1 MRIVAA
7 LGGNAL
13 LKRGEPMNVA
23 TQRANVRRA
32 AKTLAVLVAE
42 GHELIV
48 THGNGPQVG
57 LLALQAA
64 DGGAGAFPL
73 DVLGAETEGMIGYMI
88 QQELE
93 NRLSGRVVAA
103 LLTAIRVDRDDPAF
117 KHPTK
122 PIGPIYDQATAQ
134 RLARERGWTVA
145 LDGTHWR
152 RVVPSPAPVE
162 ILDARTIALLV
173 ERRIIVICAGGGGIP
188 VVRQPTGGVIG
199 VEAVIDKD
207 LASALIAREL
217 EADMLLLLTDV
228 DAVYRHYGTAK
239 AAPIRH
245 VRSNRLDPSAF
256 SAGSMRPKVK
266 AAADFATASDK
277 IAAIGRLEDAVAI
290 VNGTAGTL
298 VMPPGHP
305 EKRGKGETHGAR
317 ASQ

>member
-13 LKRGEPMNVA
+13 LKRGEPMNAA
-23 TQRANVRRA
+23 TQRANVRGA
-32 AKTLAVLVAE
+32 AKALAVLVAE
-42 GHELIV
+42 GHELIL

-64 DGGAGAFPL
+64 NAGASAFPL

-93 NRLSGRVVAA
+93 NRLGGRIVAA

-122 PIGPIYDQATAQ
+122 PIGPIYDEATA
-134 RLARERGWTVA
+134 RELARERGWTVA
-145 LDGTHWR
+145 MDGSHWR

-162 ILDARTIALLV
+162 ILDARTISLLV

-239 AAPIRH
+239 AAPMRH
-245 VRSNRLDPSAF
+245 VRSNRLDPNLF
-256 SAGSMRPKVK
+256 SAGSMRPKVE
-266 AAADFATASDK
+266 AAADFATASGRS
-277 IAAIGRLEDAVAI
+277 AAIGRLEDAVAI
-290 VNGTAGTL
+290 VNGKAGTL
-298 VMPPGHP
+298 VMPPSHP
-305 EKRGKGETHGAR
+305 EKKSKGDTHRAR
-317 ASQ
+317 AS